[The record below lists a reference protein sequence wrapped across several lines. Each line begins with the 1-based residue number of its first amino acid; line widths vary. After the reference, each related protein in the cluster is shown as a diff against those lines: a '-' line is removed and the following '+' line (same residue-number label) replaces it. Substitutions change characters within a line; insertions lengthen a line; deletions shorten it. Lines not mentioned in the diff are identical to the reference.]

1 MGRNRIYQSPKESAR
16 INRENAA
23 RRSREANES
32 VKEIG
37 PLPDVVNQE
46 RKARCRESLLDFMLT
61 YGGTKAAEGCYV
73 FTSPFCEEQL
83 YMIRT
88 LEQVLKYGGEIP
100 LCIFRGG
107 CKTTFCEWGIL
118 WASAYGWQKFGV
130 IVASN
135 LGMARKIIANIKI
148 NINLNPL
155 LAEDF
160 PEICYPIACLERV
173 TQRAKCQTLNGS
185 PTEISFNAE
194 MIQLPHIDGAD
205 SSQAIVLGVGADS
218 SFRGLRVGKQRPTVV
233 LIDDPQTNKSAN
245 SLTQTESR
253 WDNITS
259 SMKGLAGPGVALA
272 MVATITVIKKDDLA
286 ERILK
291 QWNGK
296 RFGILRS
303 MPKNLTEWDKYN
315 DECQNIKIEVSDLLE
330 RSRLINKYYIDN
342 RETLDEG
349 AEAAWET
356 NYTKNEVSAIQHAMN
371 LYYFDRKAFWSEY
384 MNEPIDEENDS
395 ENLTLADLERQIN
408 NELKH
413 GTAPLE
419 TQAITVGIDVQKD
432 CLYWLATAWGAD
444 FSGCVIDY
452 GRYPKGNA
460 KMSSVWKG
468 KGLEEQVH
476 LCLNELANILKDKT
490 YSRDINREPLKIDK
504 IIVDANWGI
513 VSDEIKKVCRNYR
526 GWLEPTFGWGKGPD
540 QRFFA
545 RKAAIGEERGPEW
558 KKLPLEIRGLCRT
571 YTYNTNWWKSFVRI
585 RIKTDRHAKSSIF
598 FYAGN
603 AQTHSKLF
611 THLLG
616 EQSTKVTGQYGTM
629 DKWTLKPGEPNH
641 WWDCL
646 VMSSVAAS
654 ACKIRIPN
662 PQSVPNPQSGESSEF
677 HKPKRKF
684 IEI

>member
-1 MGRNRIYQSPKESAR
+1 MGRKRLYTTPEESAQR
-16 INRENAA
+16 HRDNAA
-23 RRSREANES
+23 RRSREQNAS

-37 PLPDVVNQE
+37 PLPDVVNPE
-46 RKARCRESLLDFMLT
+46 RKEFCRESLYDFMMT
-61 YGGTKAAEGCYV
+61 YGGTPDAESQYV
-73 FTSPFCEEQL
+73 FTTPFCEEQL

-118 WASAYGWQKFGV
+118 WACAYGWQKFGV

-173 TQRAKCQTLNGS
+173 TQRAKCQTLEGK
-185 PTEISFNAE
+185 PTEISFTAD
-194 MIQLPHIDGAD
+194 MIQLPNIPGKA
-205 SSQAIVLGVGADS
+205 SSQAIVMGVGADS

-253 WDNITS
+253 WENITS

-286 ERILK
+286 ERILQ

-303 MPKNLTEWDKYN
+303 MPKNMAEWDKYN
-315 DECQNIKIEVSDLLE
+315 DEYQHIKLDVSDLLE
-330 RSRLINKYYIDN
+330 RSRLINQYYIDN
-342 RETLDEG
+342 RTILDEG
-349 AEAAWET
+349 AEAAWES
-356 NYTKNEVSAIQHAMN
+356 NFTKNEVSAIQHAMN

-384 MNEPIDEENDS
+384 MNEPVDEENDA
-395 ENLTLADLERQIN
+395 ENLTLEDLERKVSKTI
-408 NELKH
+408 KH
-413 GTAPLE
+413 GIAPVE
-419 TQAITVGIDVQKD
+419 TQAITVGIDIQKD
-432 CLYWLATAWGAD
+432 CLYWLATAWASD
-444 FSGCVIDY
+444 FSGTVIDY

-460 KMSSVWKG
+460 KMGNVYQG
-468 KGLEEQVH
+468 KGLEEQVSY
-476 LCLNELANILKDKT
+476 CLTELASILHDKT
-490 YSRDINREPLKIDK
+490 YLRDVNREPLRIDK
-504 IIVDANWGI
+504 IIVDANWGF
-513 VSDEIKKVCRNYR
+513 VSEVVKKVCRNFK

-545 RKAAIGEERGPEW
+545 KKAAIGEERGLEW
-558 KKLPLEIRGLCRT
+558 KKMPLEIRGLVRN
-571 YTYNTNWWKSFVRI
+571 YIYNTNWWKSFVRQ
-585 RIKTDRHAKSSIF
+585 RIKTDVAAKSTIT
-598 FYAGN
+598 FYSGN
-603 AQTHSKLF
+603 HSKLF

-616 EQSTKVTGQYGTM
+616 ETSSKVTGQYGTM
-629 DKWTLKPGEPNH
+629 DKWTLRPGEPNH
-641 WWDCL
+641 WFDCL
-646 VMSSVAAS
+646 IMSSVAAS
-654 ACKIRIPN
+654 AMKIRIPN
-662 PQSVPNPQSGESSEF
+662 YQEGNAPISTQS
-677 HKPKRKF
+677 KRRF
-684 IEI
+684 IDL

>member
-1 MGRNRIYQSPKESAR
+1 MGRPRLYDKEEAAQR
-16 INRENAA
+16 NRENAA
-23 RRSREANES
+23 KRSREQNES

-37 PLPDVVNQE
+37 PLPEVVNPD
-46 RKARCRESLLDFMLT
+46 RKALCRESLYDFMMT
-61 YGGTKAAEGCYV
+61 YGGTADAETQYV
-73 FTSPFCEEQL
+73 FTTPFCDEQK
-83 YMIRT
+83 YMIQT

-118 WASAYGWQKFGV
+118 WACAYGWQKFGV

-135 LGMARKIIANIKI
+135 LGMARKIISNIKI

-173 TQRAKCQTLNGS
+173 TQRAKCQTLDGV
-185 PTEISFNAE
+185 PTEISYTSD
-194 MIQLPHIDGAD
+194 MIQLPNIPGKA
-205 SSQAIVLGVGADS
+205 SSQAIVMGVGADS

-253 WDNITS
+253 WENITS

-286 ERILK
+286 ERMLK

-303 MPKNLTEWDKYN
+303 MPKNMTDWDKYN
-315 DECQNIKIEVSDLLE
+315 DEYNQIKLDVPDLLE
-330 RSRLINKYYIDN
+330 RSKLINQYYIDN
-342 RETLDEG
+342 RVRLDEG
-349 AEAAWET
+349 AEAAWES

-371 LYYFDRKAFWSEY
+371 LYYFDQKAFWSEY
-384 MNEPIDEENDS
+384 MNEPVDEENDT
-395 ENLTLADLERQIN
+395 ENLTLEDLERKVSKTI
-408 NELKH
+408 KH
-413 GTAPLE
+413 GIAPVE

-432 CLYWLATAWGAD
+432 CLYWLATAWTSD
-444 FSGCVIDY
+444 FSGTVIDY

-460 KMSSVWKG
+460 KMESVWKG
-468 KGLEEQVH
+468 RSLEEQVT
-476 LCLNELANILKDKT
+476 LCLTELANILKDKT
-490 YSRDINREPLKIDK
+490 YQREINNEPLKIDK
-504 IIVDANWGI
+504 IIVDANWGL
-513 VSDEIKKVCRNYR
+513 VTDAIKKVCRNYR
-526 GWLEPTFGWGKGPD
+526 GWLEPTFGWGKGPE

-545 RKAAIGEERGPEW
+545 RKPVIGEERGPEW
-558 KKLPLEIRGLCRT
+558 KKMPLEIRGLVRN
-571 YTYNTNWWKSFVRI
+571 YIYNTNWWKSFVRQ
-585 RIKTDRHAKSSIF
+585 RIKTDAAAKSTIT

-603 AQTHSKLF
+603 HAKLF

-616 EQSTKVTGQYGTM
+616 ETSSKVTGQYGTM
-629 DKWTLKPGEPNH
+629 DKWVLRPGEPNH
-641 WWDCL
+641 WFDCL
-646 VMSSVAAS
+646 IMSSVAAS
-654 ACKIRIPN
+654 AMKIRIPN
-662 PQSVPNPQSGESSEF
+662 FQDDAPVI
-677 HKPKRKF
+677 KRPKRRF
-684 IEI
+684 IEL